1 MKTSKPR
8 KKQRHKNTQARKV
21 GKHVKRVGM

>member
-1 MKTSKPR
+1 MKTSKAR
-8 KKQRHKNTQARKV
+8 KKQRHKSAQAPKV